1 VRRLCAES
9 NVCGFELVELAP
21 MLDPTYVSALNA
33 DRLIRECMTSVAM
46 RKQGLTDPHYL
57 SPLTRSHGQN

>member
-1 VRRLCAES
+1 
-9 NVCGFELVELAP
+9 

-33 DRLIRECMTSVAM
+33 NRLIRECMTGVAM

-57 SPLTRSHGQN
+57 SPLTSSHGQN